1 MGHGVRRVLYYA
13 HQHGS
18 GHLQHAAA
26 AAGTGRFDLTVVSA
40 HARAAEVVGRAAA
53 TARVP
58 RPAVLPLP
66 SDLVDGHVQPT
77 GSPLHH
83 TPTGPAI
90 RDRFAAL
97 FDAARR
103 TGAEAAVVD
112 VSVEAAL
119 FLRLAGYPVAHRRMH
134 GDRTDAA
141 HRIVYAEADHLFAH
155 YRAELEDP
163 RWRAEHG
170 DRTTFLGSADL
181 TGRLERRASTPP
193 AGLRGAHIAV
203 LTATGGGGVAVDAL
217 RRAAEAVPQAVWH
230 VHGPV
235 RGQGQQE
242 APASLSAG
250 ATERKTERNASAH
263 RATDE
268 TAPARAGEG
277 GLPANLVLHGWAE
290 DVPGVLAAADLV
302 VVSAGH
308 GGTVEAVASGRP
320 VVMAPEPR
328 PFAEQHRFAEAAR
341 RCAGVPW
348 AVWEDPVTD
357 WAGAV
362 QAAAEDPGSAD
373 RLAAALLTPPDE
385 YADLWERAVERTI
398 AGRQPR

>member
-1 MGHGVRRVLYYA
+1 MRRVLYYA
-13 HQHGS
+13 HQHGA
-18 GHLQHAAA
+18 GHLHHAAA
-26 AAGTGRFDLTVVSA
+26 AAATGRFDLTVVSA
-40 HARAAEVVGRAAA
+40 HARADEVVGRAADA
-53 TARVP
+53 SGVRRPRV
-58 RPAVLPLP
+58 RPLSP
-66 SDLVDGHVQPT
+66 DLVDGHVQPP

-83 TPTGPAI
+83 TPTGPVI

-97 FDAARR
+97 FDAART

-141 HRIVYAEADHLFAH
+141 HRLVHAEADHLIAH

-170 DRTTFLGSADL
+170 DHTTFLGSPDA
-181 TGRLERRASTPP
+181 TGRLERTVSTPP
-193 AGLRGAHIAV
+193 DGLRGAHIAV
-203 LTATGGGGVAVDAL
+203 LTGTGGGGVAVESL

-235 RGQGQQE
+235 R
-242 APASLSAG
+242 
-250 ATERKTERNASAH
+250 AH
-263 RATDE
+263 QDVQSGKVPTGD
-268 TAPARAGEG
+268 G
-277 GLPANLVLHGWAE
+277 GLPTNLVLHGWTD

-320 VVMAPEPR
+320 VVLAPEPR

-348 AVWEDPVTD
+348 AVWDDPAAD

-362 QAAAEDPGSAD
+362 RAAAEDPRSAD

-385 YADLWERAVERTI
+385 YADLWEQAVERTI
-398 AGRQPR
+398 AGRRPR